1 MEHNQ
6 SKSVDSVNHPLS
18 FKVLFKQVLEHKQT
32 LLLAHII
39 ALFATLVSVP
49 IPLMMPLLV
58 DEVLLNKPNTAV
70 TWLNAILPEPW
81 HGPIGYVLCILIAVM
96 SMRLVALVL
105 GVWQSRQFTI
115 IGKAISYS
123 IRERLLQHLP
133 LVNLKTFETEGGAAI
148 SSRCVTDVETIDK
161 FISQTLSRFLLGIL
175 TVVGTAAVLLW
186 IHPTL
191 GAIILF
197 LNPAVI
203 YFSRRF
209 GKHVKTLKR
218 DENAAF
224 EAFQTALVETLDAIT
239 QLKAC
244 RREGAYFETVKSA
257 ASTLRFHSVNS
268 QWKTDAVNRLSFTV
282 FLLGFEVFRAVAML
296 MVVFS
301 DLSVGEMFAVFGY
314 LWFMMGPVQELLGI
328 QYAYYGAT
336 AALGRLNQV
345 FAYEKE
351 SSYPTTFDPFI
362 DQAQIGITFHHVN
375 FSYQNE
381 QPILS
386 NVSLTIPAGK
396 KAAVVAVSGGGKS
409 TLVQL
414 LLGLYEKH
422 SGSIEINEV
431 PVERIGYEKIREH
444 VATVLQQPILFNAS
458 IRENLTMGKKSCDE
472 LLWQALEIAELKQ
485 TVEKI
490 DGQLDAVVGRNGVR
504 LSGGQRQRLAI
515 ARMVL
520 ADPKVVILDEATS
533 ALDVETEAKIHQ
545 NLSAFLAD
553 RTTLII
559 AHRLSA
565 IRQADVIY
573 VLDDGAVSQAGD
585 HDTLLEANGLYRTLF
600 GHQR

>member
-1 MEHNQ
+1 MKPINVP
-6 SKSVDSVNHPLS
+6 SLS
-18 FKVLFKQVLEHKQT
+18 FKALFKQVLEHKKT
-32 LLLAHII
+32 LILAHVI
-39 ALFATLVSVP
+39 AIFATLVSVP
-49 IPLMMPLLV
+49 IPMMMPLLV
-58 DEVLLNKPNTAV
+58 DEVLLNKPGAAID
-70 TWLNAILPEPW
+70 WLNKLLPEQW
-81 HGPIGYVLCILIAVM
+81 HGPIGYVLCILFTVM
-96 SMRLVALVL
+96 FMRLCALGL

-115 IGKAISYS
+115 IGKDISLS
-123 IRERLLQHLP
+123 IRVRLLKHLP

-148 SSRCVTDVETIDK
+148 SSRCITDVETIDK

-186 IHPTL
+186 IHPVL

-244 RREGAYFETVKSA
+244 RREQNYFFQVRDA
-257 ASTLRFHSVNS
+257 AVHLKTQSVNA

-301 DLSVGEMFAVFGY
+301 DLSIGQMFAVFGY

-328 QYAYYGAT
+328 QYAYYGAS
-336 AALGRLNQV
+336 AALKRLNDV
-345 FAYEKE
+345 FAYETE
-351 SSYPTTFDPFI
+351 SQFESKVDPFKT
-362 DQAQIGITFHHVN
+362 AQNIEIRFEQVN
-375 FSYQNE
+375 FAYKPE
-381 QPILS
+381 QPILQD
-386 NVSLTIPAGK
+386 VSLTIPRGK

-414 LLGLYEKH
+414 LLGLYEKQ
-422 SGSIEINEV
+422 SGAIFINDTA
-431 PVERIGYEKIREH
+431 VESVGYDLIREH

-458 IRENLTMGKKSCDE
+458 IRDNLSMGKTFTE
-472 LLWQALEIAELKQ
+472 EQFWQALEIAELKT
-485 TVEKI
+485 TVESI
-490 DGQLDAVVGRNGVR
+490 EGQLDALVGRNGVR

-533 ALDVETEAKIHQ
+533 ALDVETEAKIHR
-545 NLSAFLAD
+545 NLAHFLQG

-573 VLDDGAVSQAGD
+573 VLDDGQVSQAGD
-585 HDTLLEANGLYRTLF
+585 HISLLEEKGLYQTLF
-600 GHQR
+600 GHQL